1 MALRALLHV
10 SFCSFASHTTME
22 AKLPVGQERD
32 LVSRHFVSCSSG

>member
-1 MALRALLHV
+1 
-10 SFCSFASHTTME
+10 ME